1 MANIITNNFKEKLME
16 GAYNL
21 TTDTVKVALLTSS
34 ESPAAEDETFSNTNE
49 VSGTGYTAGGATL
62 TNPTVTQD
70 DTDDEG
76 VYDADDVTWSSSTI
90 TARYAVIYNTTVADD
105 IMAYIDFTED
115 KSSSSSDFKIEWN
128 AEGIINLS

>member
-70 DTDDEG
+70 DTDDEC